1 MKKFICISLFLAVS
15 FFSRGSHALMFD
27 YTPLE
32 PFSVQFCAMCTP
44 AAIQTVT
51 QMYSTVK
58 SVTGNISSDTIVKG
72 ALQSVKSY
80 GLNLGKSK
88 LNKLIDKERN
98 RKKLVSYSRTIKE
111 STVAGDLTDEEK
123 VKQAF
128 IKLFLQYPS
137 TKSNVK
143 KLYRLKGE
151 QLQLDTALEMYIT
164 ARELEKDMQAAVI
177 NIPNIEKCLVA
188 GNRSSDSTTACSEQ
202 GLEDFNCLK
211 TDENGETKEDKICLW
226 RNALNVARIYDQ
238 IMRYNEFIYGMNVQY
253 QAVRR
258 LNGEVEIMEYEDEDK
273 SSSSGSEQKNSL
285 NDVYY
290 DENLLMASAGYSE
303 SGAYASVSLDFES
316 ADDAGVPNAIED
328 MDDDFN
334 SFAPIAEAQAYLDD
348 AIKAHNFKRT
358 LSDYRET
365 FKNYHEIEAIHAKV
379 VDRLNVSEDCT
390 VTHMKQYGYN
400 AASFIGRN
408 CVRIDSKDFQNAV
421 LNGYE
426 NTRTG
431 AMDGYFCHY
440 DDGELPEDAKEYAD
454 PKTYKCPDDES
465 QACYLIPT
473 DKIERGGI
481 SAWLKEIANI
491 AKAKDSEYYETEQKS
506 QQELTN
512 IPEEDKAAVE
522 EFVAQKE
529 EAKDALEEEGA
540 YANDTFIISER
551 DYSTKDEGMS
561 TLTAADGKNT
571 AGATDDEQRYKKL
584 SKENDIAAEARASH
598 LRHWEIASEIAK
610 GLGNASW
617 TNTANYYAKYLIY
630 KLTNIIEYIK
640 TTPLFDELAELTN
653 KNLDYYLEQTKKEEF
668 ENGSKQQFASEEE
681 RKQYEAEKKKYEEE
695 RAALKK
701 AVADGLAVLEP
712 YGNKEDKSGKFQ
724 VLLAEMDEILKEDKE
739 LLGFDTY
746 KDSGEFEVTLGTL
759 EKELNPK
766 LEAHEKAI
774 KKLYK
779 QIDKKN
785 TELSEAN
792 DALNDASFDKYN
804 AEDVSIPSSEDAI
817 EYSTGDLYSDRGWDD
832 DFIKDSR
839 LQNNATETE
848 AGNGYTKP
856 KVDVSYQPN
865 IGIETEVSEESTKT
879 KAAQELKIQNLKSSI
894 ETIQKEIDSHKN
906 QIRLLQAKFVKDF
919 SDNEHDFRVK
929 LDAKVKEYQALEKEY
944 LELLENAHPLVKLA
958 NAMIGQVR
966 RAVIYKINGPA
977 IYPIAFKVS
986 CKGFDEGIDDAL
998 EIIKDIPLDDILK
1011 PNAPDLKKC
1020 GDIIEEE
1027 REAYEEALSVTGA
1040 KYDEGIWGKYE
1051 EQGVVDEK
1059 GEPVLDSNGNQKT
1072 ATVFNEDFVSTYLSE
1087 ADLSKLE
1094 IPEVTD
1100 WLKLWMDEA
1109 AVWME
1114 DYTKIFAYL
1123 VDPEETDDEYFVG
1136 IVGREEDFKHYKNSP
1151 PDPGAPVH
1159 EIIHFDEADYDLLW
1173 KYILS
1178 DGEFESDAA
1187 ADEWQIKQL
1196 TSEDAGEFRHIVM
1209 AGRPLIRSADENG
1222 WFMPTIWKIM
1232 LRHRTFVQKEGIELY
1247 ISGYHKDDSET
1258 EGMVDPTVYAVT
1270 GVGSEEVWR
1279 AGIYHCYMDSSERGR
1294 LFAYHRYPNTF
1305 ARYSDSHVCARSF
1318 CKIRAYQKCRTI
1330 NDFQEIIPEWTASA
1344 HDIENDSLVSL
1355 GRNGSCSNPPC
1366 NEEGVNEADSFG
1378 PYEMCDIQVFGL
1390 GIEEIHPNP
1399 PYFHEVAYPNSP
1411 WPLYPCACGKFLS
1424 ATEWEQIFGFYWD
1437 SNHDN
1442 AFRMTF
1448 NYQILSAIREIRSS
1462 SSDSADKPAAYIE
1475 GRRMMYDHNQIG
1487 DWLDYVEGEQTVRE
1501 VLLQQ
1506 EIQMKEVREKIQ
1518 EILSSLDMSLDDVDS
1533 LDLSKEEDYKAVE
1546 DALDA
1551 AKGAKVAALREKIGE
1566 IKGTANVVNVRREK
1580 LKHSLEMLEY
1590 DSEEQSNMTPD
1601 ITKEEIDEF
1610 IAEAQANQSVTDS
1623 AASEG
1628 TRMLKEMAD
1637 YFTIPYCASIQEWMV
1652 GVDMVLDGHG
1662 YDSHGLPPE
1671 QLRHEYETDFRGY

>member
-15 FFSRGSHALMFD
+15 FFSRGSRALIFD

-44 AAIQTVT
+44 AAVQTVT

-72 ALQSVKSY
+72 ALQSLKSY

-88 LNKLIDKERN
+88 LNKLINKERN

-177 NIPNIEKCLVA
+177 NIPNIEKCIVA
-188 GNRSSDSTTACSEQ
+188 GNRSTDGNVCDEQ
-202 GLEDFNCLK
+202 GLEEFNCLK
-211 TDENGETKEDKICLW
+211 TDENGNTKEDKMCLW

-258 LNGEVEIMEYEDEDK
+258 LNGEVEIMEYEDENK
-273 SSSSGSEQKNSL
+273 SSSSGSEQQNSL

-290 DENLLMASAGYSE
+290 DENLQMASSGYSE

-328 MDDDFN
+328 KDDDFN
-334 SFAPIAEAQAYLDD
+334 SFKPIAEAQAYLDD

-358 LSDYRET
+358 LPDYRET
-365 FKNYHEIEAIHAKV
+365 FKNYHEIEKVHAKV

-390 VTHMKQYGYN
+390 VTHLKQYGYN

-421 LNGYE
+421 INGYE
-426 NTRTG
+426 NEQTG

-481 SAWLKEIANI
+481 SAWLKEIADI

-506 QQELTN
+506 QQGLTN
-512 IPEEDKAAVE
+512 IPDEDKAAVE
-522 EFVAQKE
+522 EFIAQKE
-529 EAKDALEEEGA
+529 KAKDKLEEEGA
-540 YANDTFIISER
+540 ESNETFIISER
-551 DYSTKDEGMS
+551 DYSTKDDGMS
-561 TLTAADGKNT
+561 TLTVADSKNT

-584 SKENDIAAEARASH
+584 SKEDDIAAEARAAH

-610 GLGNASW
+610 GLKNASW
-617 TNTANYYAKYLIY
+617 TNTSNYYNKYLTY
-630 KLTNIIEYIK
+630 KLEHIIEYIK
-640 TTPLFDELAELTN
+640 STPLFDELTELAS
-653 KNLDYYLEQTKKEEF
+653 KNLDYYLEQTIKEEF
-668 ENGSKQQFASEEE
+668 ENESQQQFASEEE
-681 RKQYEAEKKKYEEE
+681 RKQYEAAKKKYEEE

-701 AVADGLAVLEP
+701 AVADGLSVLEP
-712 YGNKEDKSGKFQ
+712 YANKEDKSGKFQ
-724 VLLAEMDEILKEDKE
+724 VLLAEMDKILAEDKE

-746 KDSGEFEVTLGTL
+746 TAAGEFDRTIGTL

-774 KKLYK
+774 KTLYA

-792 DALNDASFDKYN
+792 DALNDANFDKYN
-804 AEDVSIPSSEDAI
+804 AEDTSIPSSNDAI
-817 EYSTGDLYSDRGWDD
+817 DYSTSELYSDRGWDD
-832 DFIKDSR
+832 DFIKNSR
-839 LQNNATETE
+839 LQNNATEIE
-848 AGNGYTKP
+848 AGSGYTKP

-865 IGIETEVSEESTKT
+865 IATETKVSEESTKT
-879 KAAQELKIQNLKSSI
+879 KAAQELKIKNLKNSI
-894 ETIQKEIDSHKN
+894 ESIQKEIDNHKN
-906 QIRLLQAKFVKDF
+906 QIRLLQAKFVKNF
-919 SDNEHDFRVK
+919 SDSEHDFRVK
-929 LDAKVKEYQALEKEY
+929 LDAKVKEYQALEDEY
-944 LELLENAHPLVKLA
+944 KQLVEKSHPVIKLA
-958 NAMIGQVR
+958 NAMLGQVR

-977 IYPIAFKVS
+977 IFPI
-986 CKGFDEGIDDAL
+986 GFRVNCRRVTEGIDDAL
-998 EIIKDIPLDDILK
+998 SIIKDIPLDDILK
-1011 PNAPDLKKC
+1011 PDALSLKKC
-1020 GDIIEEE
+1020 GGIIDQ
-1027 REAYEEALSVTGA
+1027 EAYEEALSVSGA
-1040 KYDEGIWGKYE
+1040 KYNEGLWGIYE
-1051 EQGVVDEK
+1051 EQAAVNDE
-1059 GEPVLDSNGNQKT
+1059 GEPVLDDEGNQET
-1072 ATVFNEDFVSTYLSE
+1072 SLVFNDEFVSTYLSA
-1087 ADLSKLE
+1087 ADLSILE

-1100 WLKLWMDEA
+1100 WLKLWMAEA

-1114 DYTKIFAYL
+1114 NYTKIFADL
-1123 VDPEETDDEYFVG
+1123 VDPEETDEEFFVG
-1136 IVGREEDFKHYKNSP
+1136 IVDREEDFKHYRSSP
-1151 PDPGAPVH
+1151 PDPGAPVR

-1178 DGEFESDAA
+1178 DGEFDTDEA

-1196 TSEDAGEFRHIVM
+1196 TSEDAGNFNQIVM
-1209 AGRPLIRSADENG
+1209 AGRPLIRSAEENG
-1222 WFMPTIWKIM
+1222 WFMPTIWKVM
-1232 LRHRTFVQKEGIELY
+1232 LRHRTFVQKDGIDLY
-1247 ISGYHKDDSET
+1247 IEGYHMPDSES
-1258 EGMVDPTVYAVT
+1258 GGADPTVYAVT
-1270 GVGSEEVWR
+1270 GLGSEEVWR

-1294 LFAYHRYPNTF
+1294 LFAYHRYPHTF
-1305 ARYSDSHVCARSF
+1305 ARYSDSHQCCS
-1318 CKIRAYQKCRTI
+1318 IRAYQKCRTI
-1330 NDFQEIIPEWTASA
+1330 NNFQEVIPEWTATA
-1344 HDIENDSLVSL
+1344 HDIESDSTVSL
-1355 GRNGSCSNPPC
+1355 ARNGVCGNPPC
-1366 NEEGVNEADSFG
+1366 NEDAINVSDGQTPYCECDNALGYELNDLHPIPEPGKIHETGPWDNE
-1378 PYEMCDIQVFGL
+1378 P
-1390 GIEEIHPNP
+1390 HP
-1399 PYFHEVAYPNSP
+1399 V
-1411 WPLYPCACGKFLS
+1411 YPCACGKFLD

-1448 NYQILSAIREIRSS
+1448 NAQILSGIKEIRTSA
-1462 SSDSADKPAAYIE
+1462 SDSADKPAAYIE

-1487 DWLDYVEGEQTVRE
+1487 DWLDYVEGEQTIRE
-1501 VLLQQ
+1501 VMLQQ

-1533 LDLSKEEDYKAVE
+1533 LDLSNEDDYKAVE
-1546 DALDA
+1546 EALDA
-1551 AKGAKVAALREKIGE
+1551 AKDAKVAALREKIGE
-1566 IKGTANVVNVRREK
+1566 IKGSVNVVNSKREQ
-1580 LKHSLEMLEY
+1580 LQHSLEMLEY
-1590 DSEEQSNMTPD
+1590 DSGEQSNMTPD

-1610 IAEAQANQSVTDS
+1610 IAEAQANQEVTDS
-1623 AASEG
+1623 AAAEG
-1628 TRMLKEMAD
+1628 TRVLKEMTD
-1637 YFTIPYCASIQEWMV
+1637 YFNIPYCASIQEWMN
-1652 GVDMVLDGHG
+1652 GKDGVLDEHG
-1662 YDSHGLPPE
+1662 YYSHGLPPE
-1671 QLRHEYETDFRGY
+1671 EVRHEYKKGN